1 MIYGYA
7 RCSTSDK
14 QQDINRQI
22 RELKQMGA
30 EVIFDE
36 YESGT
41 KTDRMKLQA
50 LIDIIEPGDTI
61 IALEVSRITRS
72 TQQLCEIIDIAK
84 EKQIKLVMGAFIVD
98 CTEPLD
104 PMTEGMLKMM
114 GVFAE
119 LERNM
124 ISQRVKSGMRN
135 AKAKGSKLG
144 RPEITIDDLPQVFL
158 KYYPQCKNGN
168 MNKVEL
174 ARVCNVSYPTVFK
187 YLNIIEGKK

>member
-7 RCSTSDK
+7 RCSTSEK
-14 QQDINRQI
+14 EQDINRQI

-30 EVIFDE
+30 EIIFDE

-41 KTDRMKLQA
+41 KTDRAKFQA
-50 LIDIIEPGDTI
+50 MMNVVKQGDTI
-61 IALEVSRITRS
+61 VALEVSRITRS
-72 TQQLCEIIDIAK
+72 TQQLCQILDIAK
-84 EKQIKLVMGAFIVD
+84 EKQLKLIMGTFVID

-135 AKAKGSKLG
+135 AEAKGSKLG
-144 RPEITIDDLPQVFL
+144 RPQITKDSVPPAFF
-158 KYYPQCKNGN
+158 KHYPQYKNGKL
-168 MNKVEL
+168 NKVEL
-174 ARVCNVSYPTVFK
+174 ARVCEISYPTVYK
-187 YLNIIEGKK
+187 YLRVIEA